1 MVDLANAELQPSERK
16 PSSTYSKARDR
27 DVGKQRT
34 CINERVHP
42 HRPSEVGIRRAEA
55 EASQKEETTAWRYR
69 EMVCVLT
76 LKQPRASTVKEAIP
90 SWCGLE

>member
-42 HRPSEVGIRRAEA
+42 HRP
-55 EASQKEETTAWRYR
+55 QK
-69 EMVCVLT
+69 
-76 LKQPRASTVKEAIP
+76 
-90 SWCGLE
+90 